1 MKKSTKHEKFN
12 RAFKD
17 IDYARLISDLKRTE
31 MFTDTDVAQAL
42 KVQKKG
48 ITVNVNYVFYSN
60 VVQPLVE
67 KLGDLM
73 SVKKIGGTR
82 FYTIQDCQKAA
93 EVFKKPAKKAEAPL
107 PMFLPKP
114 VTPDSIPGPTSEEL
128 KASELEKQESSLT
141 KEKLDRAF
149 RLSPK
154 NMYGFKKRF
163 LGMIVVYGCMYR
175 NNEPKTLSSIP
186 KNVLMKYYS
195 ATSYRLDELV
205 AEFNTAVRTLDYPYI
220 TKNSGVKRAH
230 KYSVDV
236 SPRKILKL
244 LREIGGI
251 YFNGDKEVEMFLDW
265 GLNKI
270 QDLGVKQ
277 KEEKPA
283 PKVEKVKKEKPLK
296 PESLP
301 RNYFKE
307 EGTKEVGGETV
318 AWIITKMDFQE
329 FEFRYKVKTPKTMME
344 DNAGSY
350 LFEVS
355 IPDSETLKRIQSEL
369 RKGEFCRVLQ

>member
-1 MKKSTKHEKFN
+1 MDRN
-12 RAFKD
+12 RA
-17 IDYARLISDLKRTE
+17 I
-31 MFTDTDVAQAL
+31 
-42 KVQKKG
+42 
-48 ITVNVNYVFYSN
+48 
-60 VVQPLVE
+60 
-67 KLGDLM
+67 
-73 SVKKIGGTR
+73 
-82 FYTIQDCQKAA
+82 
-93 EVFKKPAKKAEAPL
+93 EVFKKSEKKAETPL
-107 PMFLPKP
+107 PMVLPKP
-114 VTPDSIPGPTSEEL
+114 AIPDPIPVATSVEKTSEPEPE
-128 KASELEKQESSLT
+128 KKNESEAEGLTIEKI
-141 KEKLDRAF
+141 DRAF
-149 RLSPK
+149 RLNPK
-154 NMYGFKKRF
+154 NKYGFKKRF
-163 LGMIVVYGCMYR
+163 LGMIAVYGCMYR

-244 LREIGGI
+244 LREIGSI

-283 PKVEKVKKEKPLK
+283 PKVEKVKKEKSLK
-296 PESLP
+296 PESLS